1 MTNTPFFEK
10 LVPDIKKYYM
20 SVGLNLETSEDLSQ
34 EVFIK
39 MIENYAHKKESKKN
53 LRSLMYEVAKN
64 VRNDYFRKLYRIPK
78 LKSLEEVDYYLVDN
92 VEVESTVL
100 KNLESSELKDKIEL
114 LSPLKQKILEL
125 KYNFDFSYQEIAEI
139 MNLELG
145 TVKSQLFRAK
155 EELKTLISNG

>member
-1 MTNTPFFEK
+1 MSNTPFFEK

-64 VRNDYFRKLYRIPK
+64 VRNDYFRKQYRIPK
-78 LKSLEEVDYYLVDN
+78 LQSLDTVSY
-92 VEVESTVL
+92 EVEDIVNIETTTI
-100 KNLESSELKDKIEL
+100 KNLEITDLKQKITL

-125 KYNFDFSYQEIAEI
+125 KYNMDLSYVEIAEI
-139 MNLELG
+139 MNIELG

-155 EELKTLISNG
+155 EELKNLI

>member
-1 MTNTPFFEK
+1 MSNTPFFEK

-64 VRNDYFRKLYRIPK
+64 VRNDYFRKQYRIPK
-78 LKSLEEVDYYLVDN
+78 LQSLDTVSY
-92 VEVESTVL
+92 EVEDVVNIETTTI
-100 KNLESSELKDKIEL
+100 KNLEITDLKQKITL

-125 KYNFDFSYQEIAEI
+125 KYNMDLSYVEIAEI
-139 MNLELG
+139 MNIELG

-155 EELKTLISNG
+155 EELKNLI

>member
-1 MTNTPFFEK
+1 MSNTPFFEK

-64 VRNDYFRKLYRIPK
+64 VRNDYFRKQYRIPK
-78 LKSLEEVDYYLVDN
+78 LQSLDTVSY
-92 VEVESTVL
+92 EVEDVVNIETTTI
-100 KNLESSELKDKIEL
+100 KNLEITDLKQKITL

-125 KYNFDFSYQEIAEI
+125 KYNMDLSYVEIAEI
-139 MNLELG
+139 MNIELG

-155 EELKTLISNG
+155 EELKTLISND

>member
-1 MTNTPFFEK
+1 MSNTPFFEK

-64 VRNDYFRKLYRIPK
+64 VRNDYFRKQYRIPK
-78 LKSLEEVDYYLVDN
+78 LQSLDTVSY
-92 VEVESTVL
+92 EVEDIVNIETTTI
-100 KNLESSELKDKIEL
+100 KNLEITDLKQKITL

-125 KYNFDFSYQEIAEI
+125 KYNMDLSYVEIAEI
-139 MNLELG
+139 MNIELG

-155 EELKTLISNG
+155 EELKTLISND

>member
-64 VRNDYFRKLYRIPK
+64 ARNDYFRKLYRIPK

-125 KYNFDFSYQEIAEI
+125 KYSFDFSYQEIAEI

-155 EELKTLISNG
+155 EELKTLISNS